1 MDKAGEPLSVGKGEA
16 ARPQPWPSWG
26 KSAWSESP
34 EVEGEAFAEPA
45 EGGTLYTWYEINQL
59 SCPIGAK
66 QGFWGRA
73 QLSSRSVS
81 GTAGASSLLC
91 LALGSFGS
99 LVGEGR
105 PAPSHA
111 SSWLLHLPCM
121 QEWGDG
127 GKPQPAL
134 MTRFAF
140 PQHMCPERTDPHLP
154 PPNPARRLRKPLLH
168 LAIFPGQGESAFASV
183 TWLLWGHLGAGTLGP
198 GPGSYE

>member
-1 MDKAGEPLSVGKGEA
+1 MGRGRQPDLNPGLAVG
-16 ARPQPWPSWG
+16 R
-26 KSAWSESP
+26 SAWSESP

-45 EGGTLYTWYEINQL
+45 EGGALYTWYEINQL
-59 SCPIGAK
+59 SCPVGQNK
-66 QGFWGRA
+66 GSRGRA
-73 QLSSRSVS
+73 QLSSRTVS

-91 LALGSFGS
+91 LALGSFRS

-105 PAPSHA
+105 PAPPHV

-121 QEWGDG
+121 QEG
-127 GKPQPAL
+127 GEGGEPQPAL

-140 PQHMCPERTDPHLP
+140 SQHMCPERTDPHLP